1 MSFDAK
7 SLFTFVP
14 LEKTVDI
21 TLERIYQQKEIE
33 TILTKN
39 EMVNI
44 LLLCTRNVHFTF
56 NNEIYIQNNGV
67 TMGSPLA
74 QIPAGIF
81 MVEFE
86 NMLVP
91 KLEQYV

>member
-14 LEKTVDI
+14 LEKTADI

-67 TMGSPLA
+67 TMGSLLG

>member
-44 LLLCTRNVHFTF
+44 
-56 NNEIYIQNNGV
+56 
-67 TMGSPLA
+67 
-74 QIPAGIF
+74 
-81 MVEFE
+81 
-86 NMLVP
+86 
-91 KLEQYV
+91 